1 MGLKAVVFGLA
12 TFIAPMILGT
22 AAMMA
27 LGYGFLAAVLVA
39 SCFASHTLLALPVL
53 NKLGIMRVPAV
64 NIILGATLITNAI
77 ALSLIANFIFNC
89 VTLA

>member
-1 MGLKAVVFGLA
+1 
-12 TFIAPMILGT
+12 MILGT

-53 NKLGIMRVPAV
+53 TTPADKSGDSHFLRTSLVVDFSRPLPRLTVPP
-64 NIILGATLITNAI
+64 
-77 ALSLIANFIFNC
+77 
-89 VTLA
+89 